1 MSGIVGV
8 AQLVRE
14 AGIVGAVLAAG
25 GAFVLRDPRARA
37 AALAGAL
44 ALVPVLLLG
53 ELWDSEQIEPLRD
66 RPAAALAAAAAG
78 LGVVA
83 ALAAALV
90 RRPAAFPL
98 LVVVALPF
106 RVPVEVGGD
115 SANLLVPL
123 YLVIGA
129 GGLAYAWTRLRG
141 GGRDERR
148 PSRAELA
155 LLAAILLYALQA
167 VYSGD
172 FEQALENVVFFYV
185 PFALLLRLLVEV
197 RWSRA
202 LAVGCLGLAASMAVV
217 FAGIGFWE
225 YGTRHLLWNPKVVA
239 SNQFESY
246 FRVNS
251 LFFDPNIYGRFL
263 AIVMVGLAATLLWT
277 RERRA
282 VLGVA
287 ALLAMLWAGLVLT
300 FSQSSFAA
308 LLTGLAV
315 LAALRWGPRPVLAL
329 AGGAG
334 IAALVAVVLAPGAFD
349 VDLGSQRSL
358 DDATSGRASLMRG
371 GAGMF
376 ADRPFGGFG
385 SGSFA
390 EVFREREEVSSEQAA
405 SASHTI
411 PITVAA
417 EQGLPGLVA
426 YLTVLVAAF
435 AALFGGLGALR
446 PRRTR
451 RPRPEAEEGPP
462 AEAVARGAVAA
473 AFAALVLHT
482 MLYAAFLEDPLSW
495 TLIGIGLGLSASS
508 ASPAPSARTR
518 TGSSSR

>member
-1 MSGIVGV
+1 MNGALAV
-8 AQLVRE
+8 AQIVRE
-14 AGIVGAVLAAG
+14 AGIVAAALATA
-25 GAFVLRDPRARA
+25 GAFVLRDPRLRA
-37 AALAGAL
+37 GSLVVAL

-66 RPAAALAAAAAG
+66 RPAVALAAAAAG
-78 LGVVA
+78 LAVVC
-83 ALAAALV
+83 ALATALT

-98 LVVVALPF
+98 LVVAALPF

-129 GGLAYAWTRLRG
+129 GGVAYAWTRMRG
-141 GGRDERR
+141 DGEHERQA
-148 PSRAELA
+148 SRAELA
-155 LLAAILLYALQA
+155 LLAAVVLYAVQA
-167 VYSGD
+167 AYSED

-197 RWSRA
+197 EWTRRLV
-202 LAVGCLGLAASMAVV
+202 LACLGLAASLAVV

-263 AIVMVGLAATLLWT
+263 AIVMIGLAALMLWA
-277 RERRA
+277 RERRT

-287 ALLAMLWAGLVLT
+287 LVLAVLWAGLVLT

-315 LAALRWGPRPVLAL
+315 LAALRWGLRPVLAV
-329 AGGAG
+329 AG
-334 IAALVAVVLAPGAFD
+334 AAAAAVLVVLVAAPGALD

-371 GAGMF
+371 GVEMF
-376 ADRPFGGFG
+376 ADRPLGGFG

-390 EVFREREEVSSEQAA
+390 GVFREREEVSSEQAA

-417 EQGLPGLVA
+417 EQGLPGLAA
-426 YLTVLVAAF
+426 YLAVLAA
-435 AALFGGLGALR
+435 AATALFGGLSGLR
-446 PRRTR
+446 PLRSRRA
-451 RPRPEAEEGPP
+451 RPESERGPP
-462 AEAVARGAVAA
+462 AELVARGAVAA
-473 AFAALVLHT
+473 AYTALVLHT
-482 MLYAAFLEDPLSW
+482 LLYAAFLEDPLSW
-495 TLIGIGLGLSASS
+495 TLIGIGIGLSAT
-508 ASPAPSARTR
+508 APSSARTR
-518 TGSSSR
+518 TGSNSP